1 MVAFVIHIV
10 FAIIFLFTPTNV
22 KSQTV
27 FNKCT
32 TPKVVALTFDDGVS
46 KNFEEVLSI
55 LDKEHIKATFF
66 IVGGTLTTKNLPM
79 LNKVKSNGH
88 LIYNHTWTHPVLT
101 KLNKDKVVQE
111 IKETENA
118 IYPFKLNNS
127 LLVRPP
133 YGALNDTTKQIL
145 KDLGYKIIL
154 WNIDIKDWDTS
165 VSKDVL
171 IERYKKIVSNSNPK
185 LNSFILL
192 LHDRKIK
199 TVEILPEIINYTKL
213 LGYSFVTL
221 DTCIDAK
228 N

>member
-10 FAIIFLFTPTNV
+10 FAIILFTPTNV

-32 TPKVVALTFDDGVS
+32 TPKMVALTFDDGVS

-66 IVGGTLTTKNLPM
+66 IVGETLTAKNLSI
-79 LNKVKSNGH
+79 LGKVKDKGH
-88 LIYNHTWTHPVLT
+88 LIYNHTWSHQFLP
-101 KLNKDKVVQE
+101 KLNKDKVIQE
-111 IKETENA
+111 IKETENS
-118 IYPFKLNNS
+118 ISQFKSNKS
-127 LLVRPP
+127 LIIRPP
-133 YGALNDTTKQIL
+133 YGALNDATRQIL

-154 WNIDIKDWDTS
+154 WNIDIKDWEPN

-171 IERYKKIVSNSNPK
+171 INRYKKIVSKSNPN

-192 LHDRKIK
+192 LHDRRKK
-199 TVEILPEIINYTKL
+199 SVEILPEIITYTKL

-221 DTCIDAK
+221 DTCIK
-228 N
+228 